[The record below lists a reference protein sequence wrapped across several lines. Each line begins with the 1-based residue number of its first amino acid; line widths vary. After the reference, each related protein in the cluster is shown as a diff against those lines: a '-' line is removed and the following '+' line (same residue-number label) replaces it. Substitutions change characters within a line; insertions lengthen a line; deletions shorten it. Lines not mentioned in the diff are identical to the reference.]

1 MQPDSA
7 SPKSEDSFAM
17 RLGGAAS
24 GLLAGLFAG
33 MLLGG
38 ISFVLEAE
46 ATAGW
51 LLFVCLAIGTVAGY
65 LSAAAGL
72 GLLAGV
78 AHFSTGVLH
87 GFADER
93 TVHSP
98 LAPSWLRWLLY
109 AGFCIGLVLLLIR
122 RLW

>member
-1 MQPDSA
+1 
-7 SPKSEDSFAM
+7 M
-17 RLGGAAS
+17 RIGGAAS

-38 ISFVLEAE
+38 ISFFLEAE
-46 ATAGW
+46 TTAGW
-51 LLFVCLAIGTVAGY
+51 LLFACLAFGTVAGY

-78 AHFSTGVLH
+78 AHFSIGVLH
-87 GFADER
+87 GFANER
-93 TVHSP
+93 VAHSP

-109 AGFCIGLVLLLIR
+109 AGVCIGLVLLFIR